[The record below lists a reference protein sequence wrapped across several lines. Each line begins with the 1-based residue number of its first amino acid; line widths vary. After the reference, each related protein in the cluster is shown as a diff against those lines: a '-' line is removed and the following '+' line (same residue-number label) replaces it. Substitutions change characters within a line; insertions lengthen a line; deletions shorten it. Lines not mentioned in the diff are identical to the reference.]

1 MQSLDSLADFKNK
14 VMTSIRPIEV
24 GEGREEGANNMD
36 GADRDST
43 PMEIETDTVV
53 ALIEELSNFRV
64 SHLRNDRAYEAAE
77 QFLQGQP
84 EDLLNRTVTHV
95 KYLFGVASLE
105 GLLPRMN
112 QVYLSTEESKN
123 FLNEVRGLLHIE
135 REGSGGTDGAVYSEI
150 MKRL

>member
-1 MQSLDSLADFKNK
+1 MQSLDALADFKNK
-14 VMTSIRPIEV
+14 VMASVRPIEV
-24 GEGREEGANNMD
+24 GEGREEGGNNTRGTDGGSTSMD
-36 GADRDST
+36 
-43 PMEIETDTVV
+43 IETDTVV

-64 SHLRNDRAYEAAE
+64 SHLRNDGAYEAAE
-77 QFLQGQP
+77 EFLQGQP
-84 EDLLNRTVTHV
+84 EDLLTRTVTHV
-95 KYLFGVASLE
+95 KYLFGVDSLE

-135 REGSGGTDGAVYSEI
+135 REGSGSTNGAVYSEI